1 MKFTPLTLAAAAAI
15 ALAPLLLIP
24 TSPATATPS
33 CAGPGPHNAECS
45 DPTGSYDP
53 NQFAPANAD
62 NCNSHWYNSC
72 PPCKDPHF
80 LPGFPPQQP
89 VLPCDHSN
97 YQ

>member
-1 MKFTPLTLAAAAAI
+1 MKFKPLALAAAAAI
-15 ALAPLLLIP
+15 ALAPLLVIP
-24 TSPATATPS
+24 TPPATATPS
-33 CAGPGPHNAECS
+33 SCTGPGPHNVECY
-45 DPTGSYDP
+45 DPSGPYDP

-72 PPCKDPHF
+72 PPCKDLRNQPF
-80 LPGFPPQQP
+80 GTQQP